1 VLGKPLGFE
10 DAFSWVAIDDEKAAC
25 TVVSYLAG
33 RVDGAIGTVTGP
45 LHTSSGRERLDGC
58 RRALGSQFRPDLVAN
73 GDWSLSSGHH
83 GARQLLER
91 EPGLRGLFVASD
103 LMAVGAMGALREA
116 GRRVPQ
122 DVAVV
127 GFDDSKAATM
137 VEPALTTMR
146 NPIEQTALEA
156 LRILDDQIA
165 GRARRPVHM
174 LLSSELVERGS
185 A

>member
-1 VLGKPLGFE
+1 
-10 DAFSWVAIDDEKAAC
+10 
-25 TVVSYLAG
+25 
-33 RVDGAIGTVTGP
+33 
-45 LHTSSGRERLDGC
+45 
-58 RRALGSQFRPDLVAN
+58 
-73 GDWSLSSGHH
+73 
-83 GARQLLER
+83 
-91 EPGLRGLFVASD
+91 
-103 LMAVGAMGALREA
+103 MAVGAMGALREA
-116 GRRVPQ
+116 GRRVPD

-127 GFDDSKAATM
+127 GFDNSAAATM